1 MTIANSAFYTGSIR
15 HRRFHP
21 KQHRFTYRCYMTA
34 IDPDELR
41 ELANI
46 SPWFGV
52 NRFAPVSWYRRDF
65 IRSQPATLSL
75 REAVWL
81 QIHTSGGT
89 LQSSEQG
96 RILQLANLR
105 NFGVHFSPV
114 NFYFAFD
121 RTDQLCYLLAEVTN
135 TPWLEQQYY
144 LIDLR
149 HPEPNE
155 KVFPVSPFMHL
166 DMKYLWRIRYS
177 PKQILIHIENH
188 TDEKIFDAMLQ
199 LQHQSFER
207 TSAYFLLRY
216 WSVMTLKIVGGIYW
230 QALRLFLKGM
240 PFFGHM
246 TQKGK
251 TDGR

>member
-188 TDEKIFDAMLQ
+188 TDEKIFDATLQ